1 MNIDGNFTKVK
12 RFITFIVGVAVLWAS
27 IIFSKNGFEFKT
39 SAEYV
44 WVGWVLAFAAT
55 SAQFMMNSSFKKIN
69 WTIILIGSVSYIYSI
84 WTNMEGFH
92 SLRST
97 ESVWN
102 VLNVGGS
109 LFMDIF
115 PEVGIAWALDESKVG
130 DFVGNLVKMFKY
142 PEQVTSSNNQ
152 TQPIKTVPDQQ
163 HNPFNGI
170 PRAQEG
176 QKPYVPGNIPNVPD
190 FMRKHQQGGGK
201 RYK

>member
-12 RFITFIVGVAVLWAS
+12 RVSTFIVGVAVLWAS
-27 IIFSKNGFEFKT
+27 IIFSKNGFEFNT
-39 SAEYV
+39 SAEYG

-69 WTIILIGSVSYIYSI
+69 WTIILIGVSSYIYSI

-92 SLRST
+92 SLRQT

-109 LFMDIF
+109 LFMDVF

-130 DFVGNLVKMFKY
+130 DFVGNLVKMFQH
-142 PEQVTSSNNQ
+142 PEQVTSTGNS
-152 TQPIKTVPDQQ
+152 TQQVKTVPDQV
-163 HNPFNGI
+163 NPFNSI

-176 QKPYVPGNIPNVPD
+176 QKPYVPGENVHRDIPQ
-190 FMRKHQQGGGK
+190 FMQKHQQGGK